1 MPLTFLPAAWRTRLE
16 AELTSSGSHS
26 PPPVSCGLAP
36 CLSLL
41 SCEVLGVHDR
51 LIWVLISHVLG
62 LAYCSSQSKPGGCK
76 KATAVF
82 GFSLTGTAVALSSPV
97 KLSCWFREG
106 SRQGSMIKTM
116 IKTRLPSH
124 PSASSSPHVPAAG
137 VPSCRNQHES
147 GLKAS
152 LDERTPYILGGLTVR
167 ITWGVREDERKV
179 NSFFSLRE
187 FLFSWRLDTLYTIPN
202 ITNPQSR
209 HVNII
214 HELCA
219 MDASSAGYPVGY

>member
-1 MPLTFLPAAWRTRLE
+1 MRLSSPHLGLIPLPQCRVGWPPASPSFLVRSW
-16 AELTSSGSHS
+16 
-26 PPPVSCGLAP
+26 VSTTA
-36 CLSLL
+36 
-41 SCEVLGVHDR
+41 
-51 LIWVLISHVLG
+51 LIWVLISHVLV

-167 ITWGVREDERKV
+167 ITWGVREDQRKV